1 MKLFKP
7 VNIFKPIKDI
17 GDFIQQSLDST
28 KEGIDNLLGKGFK
41 GGIKDVFDFSAGG
54 LIQKADFDLGI
65 GILHLTMVEDRASV
79 DNAIKFRN
87 ELAGRLKEL
96 DEMAALVKSF
106 KAEDLDEVK
115 RAAKE
120 MGAFLTRGEGNGPEP
135 SSPDISV

>member
-1 MKLFKP
+1 
-7 VNIFKPIKDI
+7 
-17 GDFIQQSLDST
+17 
-28 KEGIDNLLGKGFK
+28 
-41 GGIKDVFDFSAGG
+41 
-54 LIQKADFDLGI
+54 
-65 GILHLTMVEDRASV
+65 MVEDRASV

-120 MGAFLTRGEGNGPEP
+120 MGAFLARGEGNGPEP